1 MRIKKGDKW
10 KAVFLILE
18 GVFKPTV
25 IFFELTNSLVI
36 FQAIINDLLRNI
48 IEIGDVVVFIDN
60 KMVETETK
68 EEHDNIIKE
77 MLRKMIKNN
86 VFVKLE
92 KYVWKVREVEFLKV
106 IIRLDKIKMEK
117 EKVQEVVD

>member
-1 MRIKKGDKW
+1 VRIKKGDKW
-10 KAVFLILE
+10 KTVFLMLE
-18 GVFKPTV
+18 GAFKPTV
-25 IFFELTNSLVI
+25 IFFELTNLLVT
-36 FQAIINDLLRNI
+36 FQAIMNDLLRNI

-77 MLRKMIKNN
+77 TLRKMIKNN

-92 KYVWKVREVEFLKV
+92 KYVWKVREVGFLKV